1 MSDTRNSGISST
13 GSPAVSGQAA
23 SGPLVAP
30 HAATGDAIL
39 AALQSSLHGLDGSD
53 AAARLER
60 YGRNTLPRAKP
71 PGIITVFLHQFTSP
85 LVYVLVVAALLSLAI
100 QEWSDAGFITAVLI
114 VNAIIG
120 TFQEYSAQ
128 QSAEALRKLVTT
140 RSKVLREGEIYEV
153 DAEELVPGDIVLLE
167 SGDKVP
173 ADLRLLQSRDLEVDE
188 SLLTGESLPVLKDA
202 DSLLAVDVALGDRI
216 NMLFTGTL
224 VGRGRARGVVVTT
237 ALDTAL
243 GRISVDVLF
252 EQSPRAPLQIRMD
265 RFTHRVA
272 IIVGLAALTM
282 FVVAVVRGTP
292 LGEMFLLAV
301 ALAVSVIP
309 EGLPVALTVA
319 LAIGMQRMTRRNV
332 IVRRL
337 MAVESLGSCTFIATD
352 KTGTLTVNQLTAR
365 TIALPNGDTFE
376 VSGEGIVP
384 EGSILSPRGTPSAD
398 EDALLRRLSQ
408 VAVLTN
414 EGFLGRTE
422 SGWTHHGDAVDV
434 AFLVMAH
441 KIGVL
446 RAEAVNSF
454 PEIASI
460 PYESERLFS
469 ASLNEVNGKQHAFVK
484 GALEHLLPMCTGM
497 AIPGQDVAL
506 DRDMIE
512 QQANSLASSGYRVL
526 ALVSGEIGEAGDGMF
541 IEQSLKG
548 LTLIGLVGIIDPLRT
563 EAKAAV
569 AACRDAGIDVAMV
582 TGDHPATA
590 FRCSQWGRCQ

>member
-60 YGRNTLPRAKP
+60 YGRNTLPRARP

-384 EGSILSPRGTPSAD
+384 EGSILATRYT
-398 EDALLRRLSQ
+398 
-408 VAVLTN
+408 
-414 EGFLGRTE
+414 
-422 SGWTHHGDAVDV
+422 
-434 AFLVMAH
+434 
-441 KIGVL
+441 IG
-446 RAEAVNSF
+446 
-454 PEIASI
+454 
-460 PYESERLFS
+460 
-469 ASLNEVNGKQHAFVK
+469 
-484 GALEHLLPMCTGM
+484 
-497 AIPGQDVAL
+497 
-506 DRDMIE
+506 
-512 QQANSLASSGYRVL
+512 
-526 ALVSGEIGEAGDGMF
+526 
-541 IEQSLKG
+541 
-548 LTLIGLVGIIDPLRT
+548 
-563 EAKAAV
+563 
-569 AACRDAGIDVAMV
+569 
-582 TGDHPATA
+582 
-590 FRCSQWGRCQ
+590 